1 MTKEELGEKFWTN
14 LKAELKRQHKTYKE
28 LSEETGINQH
38 TISSMVFR
46 RTLPDI
52 WFLAATCRVLEVE
65 PSVLLYGPEKET
77 DSSSLTDKE
86 KAVIRILR
94 SGTKE
99 ENEQELSLFISSVR
113 SIRRR
118 KPCWYWDSIAGKF
131 SHRDIENTDFDCVFG
146 AADGVESEDSDSGM
160 AEQR

>member
-1 MTKEELGEKFWTN
+1 MTREELGEVFWNN
-14 LKAELKRQHKTYKE
+14 LKAELKRQHKTYKQ

-52 WFLAATCRVLEVE
+52 WFLTAACSVLEVD
-65 PSVLLYGPEKET
+65 PSVLLYGSEKKD

-99 ENEQELSLFISSVR
+99 ENEQELSLFISLVRSVR
-113 SIRRR
+113 GR
-118 KPCWYWDSIAGKF
+118 KPCWKWNSIQGKF
-131 SHRDIENTDFDCVFG
+131 CHYTPTDDDFDN
-146 AADGVESEDSDSGM
+146 EDSDGEEESGEGSVTG
-160 AEQR
+160 AI